1 VKQSDRR
8 VWLIIETLVIAA
20 VVITFVFFP
29 LRIRAQD
36 SPHAR
41 YHADFYSRW
50 YRADGNSCC
59 SNQDCRPASARV
71 RDQRVEVLIDGA
83 WVAVPPEAIRPYV
96 APDMEDHVCAIGT
109 HVLCF
114 VWGAGA

>member
-1 VKQSDRR
+1 MKQSDRR
-8 VWLIIETLVIAA
+8 DGLIIAILVIAA

-29 LRIRAQD
+29 LRIQAQD

-59 SNQDCRPASARV
+59 SNQDCRPLLLEFGINGSKCLST
-71 RDQRVEVLIDGA
+71 EHGL
-83 WVAVPPEAIRPYV
+83 PCLPRPSGRTWRPTWKITY
-96 APDMEDHVCAIGT
+96 AP
-109 HVLCF
+109 
-114 VWGAGA
+114 